1 METVFQTVKTA
12 GDGHCLLYAVLISWY
27 LQLQQ
32 QPPPSLHE
40 LKCVIFLES
49 LKNRQVYMEYLHDI
63 STNTDY
69 AKSVTKYLLQ
79 RDYNNTFGDLVPV
92 ILANA
97 LSKTIRIKNVQTN
110 NEVNDIVI
118 SPMNGHDHP
127 TIVIHRAADHYS
139 GVNIIDAY
147 NCISDKPSH
156 GVTKATGDSNSQKI
170 IYTRSELMSLNSSLH
185 KLRRPTRKSIFKNR
199 IWMPALYRGNSNKN
213 SSIMNNTSYTSQ
225 HDKNEVITT
234 SGQEQSCESIK
245 KKRELRG
252 GMKNNSKGS
261 AVHSNLVQIAPYIE
275 KTLKTPAEK
284 VAICLLNSQSIKNK
298 DLHIREAIQEH
309 NADLAI
315 LTETWLSN
323 SDNDKVWVEACEL
336 NNNGLRMDTLYRK
349 DRQGGGV
356 AIVHKSHIKVKKGL
370 SGATRSFEFCE
381 WKVYFKSISIDIL
394 AVYRAPYSEKHR
406 FTIKMFHEDFSDFLP
421 SFLTSRTNVII
432 LGDFNIHI
440 NDSSDPAAAA
450 FTEMM
455 EALGLTQ
462 HVPSF
467 THKKGNL
474 LDHIYTEV
482 GSNIKVNR
490 CTIGDFVSDHSV
502 ISCVLEIPKENMVKK
517 TVTENMAK

>member
-1 METVFQTVKTA
+1 M
-12 GDGHCLLYAVLISWY
+12 DRR
-27 LQLQQ
+27 
-32 QPPPSLHE
+32 
-40 LKCVIFLES
+40 
-49 LKNRQVYMEYLHDI
+49 N
-63 STNTDY
+63 
-69 AKSVTKYLLQ
+69 
-79 RDYNNTFGDLVPV
+79 
-92 ILANA
+92 
-97 LSKTIRIKNVQTN
+97 
-110 NEVNDIVI
+110 
-118 SPMNGHDHP
+118 
-127 TIVIHRAADHYS
+127 
-139 GVNIIDAY
+139 
-147 NCISDKPSH
+147 
-156 GVTKATGDSNSQKI
+156 
-170 IYTRSELMSLNSSLH
+170 LN
-185 KLRRPTRKSIFKNR
+185 
-199 IWMPALYRGNSNKN
+199 
-213 SSIMNNTSYTSQ
+213 TSQ

-252 GMKNNSKGS
+252 GMKNNSKRS

-298 DLHIREAIQEH
+298 DLHIRETIQEH

-336 NNNGLRMDTLYRK
+336 NNNGLRMDTHNRK

-502 ISCVLEIPKENMVKK
+502 ISCVLEIPKENIVKK
-517 TVTENMAK
+517 TVTYRKYGKIDRDILMQDLQFDFEDICHVNGLVSKFEETAKKGY